1 MIKDQNQRNRKP
13 SSVMTRPLS
22 SNQSF
27 IDAQKIAA
35 PPRATPVQAA
45 VYLKCGYIDY
55 IPCVPSL
62 CLPHCFLRLPL
73 SLCLLSIFAAHL
85 SRLPTMPRRQR
96 LCELLSEKMTLLL
109 QTNSSCFGS
118 SCCILFREGRRKS
131 GCWLLALKNAPPLRI
146 QGRVRHQTAG
156 PNGTARLM
164 QS

>member
-1 MIKDQNQRNRKP
+1 MIKDKNQRNRKP
-13 SSVMTRPLS
+13 SSVMTRPLR

-27 IDAQKIAA
+27 IDAQKIA
-35 PPRATPVQAA
+35 PPATPVQAA
-45 VYLKCGYIDY
+45 VYLKCGYVDC
-55 IPCVPSL
+55 IPYVPSL
-62 CLPHCFLRLPL
+62 CPPHPIAFCISLC
-73 SLCLLSIFAAHL
+73 LCLLSIFAAHL
-85 SRLPTMPRRQR
+85 SRLSTMPRRQR
-96 LCELLSEKMTLLL
+96 LCKLLSEKMTLLL

-146 QGRVRHQTAG
+146 QGRVRQQTAG